1 MDTSVTRYIFPHCT
15 VSAVARASREARPPV
30 KIYNFTSGNSVPLK
44 WGEIYGFAEHHLFQ
58 VDIYNIYNYIYNI
71 CVFFFLQNPLEGM
84 VWYPEGSF
92 KRSVTINRSGNFT
105 IDIRNKTRILELK

>member
-1 MDTSVTRYIFPHCT
+1 MV
-15 VSAVARASREARPPV
+15 RASREARPPV

-71 CVFFFLQNPLEGM
+71 
-84 VWYPEGSF
+84 
-92 KRSVTINRSGNFT
+92 
-105 IDIRNKTRILELK
+105 

>member
-71 CVFFFLQNPLEGM
+71 YVFFFCRTRWRAWSGTQKAALRGASPLTGQKM
-84 VWYPEGSF
+84 AHL
-92 KRSVTINRSGNFT
+92 
-105 IDIRNKTRILELK
+105 ILGIKLEYWS

>member
-15 VSAVARASREARPPV
+15 VSAVVRASRVARPPV

-71 CVFFFLQNPLEGM
+71 CVFFFSAEPAGGHGLVPRRQL
-84 VWYPEGSF
+84 
-92 KRSVTINRSGNFT
+92 
-105 IDIRNKTRILELK
+105 

>member
-58 VDIYNIYNYIYNI
+58 VPKY
-71 CVFFFLQNPLEGM
+71 LQYLQL
-84 VWYPEGSF
+84 Y
-92 KRSVTINRSGNFT
+92 
-105 IDIRNKTRILELK
+105 L

>member
-15 VSAVARASREARPPV
+15 VSAVARASRVARPPV

-58 VDIYNIYNYIYNI
+58 VSKY
-71 CVFFFLQNPLEGM
+71 LQYLQL
-84 VWYPEGSF
+84 Y
-92 KRSVTINRSGNFT
+92 
-105 IDIRNKTRILELK
+105 L